1 MKKTRWIDFLGGY
14 SLLFTVVI
22 AFLVAI
28 TIFVLTKIE
37 FIFTPLIV
45 IVSNILMPLII
56 AVLLY
61 YLIDPL
67 VTKMSQKMSRT
78 WAVALVFILIFVLI
92 GLFTAVLIPVLEEQV
107 TNLIETIPVFIDDM
121 LTQAQN
127 FAQNLPANDVFN
139 QLIDQ
144 AQNISDSVFH
154 NFGDVLSTGLTN
166 VSGVV
171 SGVTNVFFTLAVAPI
186 ILFFLLKD
194 EQKIVRGLLYFT
206 PPKWRQG
213 LIRIGTEVN
222 IQVGAYIKGQFT
234 IAILNAIMMFIG
246 FSLIGLNYAGA
257 LGVLGGIMSLI
268 PYIGPTMTFVPAVI
282 IAGFDSFTKVLLLVG
297 VWLLIQFIEGNL
309 IEPNVMGK
317 QLHVHPVTIIVTLLV
332 MGDLFGL
339 FGLVFG
345 IPMYAILK
353 VIVSYF
359 FRLFK
364 ARYNKYFGHEVGE
377 YQIDRWHSDKFG
389 DDNIEETKDAYVEYL
404 ENKELE

>member
-14 SLLFTVVI
+14 SLLYTVVVT
-22 AFLVAI
+22 FLVAI

-67 VTKMSQKMSRT
+67 VTKMSQKMNRT
-78 WAVALVFILIFVLI
+78 WAVVLVFILIFVLI
-92 GLFTAVLIPVLEEQV
+92 GLFTAILIPVLEEQV
-107 TNLIETIPVFIDDM
+107 NNLIETMPVFIDDM

-127 FAQNLPANDVFN
+127 IAQNLPANDVFN

-144 AQNISDSVFH
+144 AQNISDTIFN

-171 SGVTNVFFTLAVAPI
+171 SGVTNAFFTLAVAPI

-194 EQKIVRGLLYFT
+194 EQKIIRGLLYFT

-222 IQVGAYIKGQFT
+222 IQVSAYIKGQFT

-246 FSLIGLNYAGA
+246 FSIIGLNYAGA
-257 LGVLGGIMSLI
+257 LGFFGGIMSLI

-282 IAGFDSFTKVLLLVG
+282 IASFDSLTKILLLIV

-309 IEPNVMGK
+309 IEPNIMGK
-317 QLHVHPVTIIVTLLV
+317 QLHVHPLTIIVTLLV

-339 FGLVFG
+339 FGLIFG

-364 ARYNKYFGHEVGE
+364 ARYNKYFGHEAGE
-377 YQIDRWHSDKFG
+377 YQIDCWHSDKFG
-389 DDNIEETKDAYVEYL
+389 DNNIEKTKDAYVEYL
-404 ENKELE
+404 KNKEL

>member
-107 TNLIETIPVFIDDM
+107 TNLIETMPVFIDDM

-139 QLIDQ
+139 QLI
-144 AQNISDSVFH
+144 N
-154 NFGDVLSTGLTN
+154 
-166 VSGVV
+166 
-171 SGVTNVFFTLAVAPI
+171 
-186 ILFFLLKD
+186 LF
-194 EQKIVRGLLYFT
+194 
-206 PPKWRQG
+206 
-213 LIRIGTEVN
+213 
-222 IQVGAYIKGQFT
+222 
-234 IAILNAIMMFIG
+234 
-246 FSLIGLNYAGA
+246 
-257 LGVLGGIMSLI
+257 
-268 PYIGPTMTFVPAVI
+268 
-282 IAGFDSFTKVLLLVG
+282 
-297 VWLLIQFIEGNL
+297 
-309 IEPNVMGK
+309 
-317 QLHVHPVTIIVTLLV
+317 
-332 MGDLFGL
+332 
-339 FGLVFG
+339 
-345 IPMYAILK
+345 
-353 VIVSYF
+353 
-359 FRLFK
+359 
-364 ARYNKYFGHEVGE
+364 
-377 YQIDRWHSDKFG
+377 
-389 DDNIEETKDAYVEYL
+389 
-404 ENKELE
+404 